1 MLSDWPRPDGGSIA
15 LLMRVLHVIAGAKE
29 GGAEHHMLE
38 NVLALAE
45 AGVAQH
51 VITRAHAPDRLARL
65 RTAGVPYS
73 LADFSRFFRG
83 PTEAVLRRTADAFRP
98 QVIHHWMGRAGTF
111 AMKDWSSRNLGWYGG
126 YYRLSRF
133 ANCTWH
139 AAVTADIVRNIVAQG
154 APAERAV
161 TLHNYASVEPSQ
173 PVERAAFDTPADA
186 PLLLALA
193 RLHWKKGL
201 DTLLEALAGLPGAYL
216 WIAGD
221 GPLEAKL
228 KQMAASLG
236 VADRVRWLGWR
247 TDRAALLAACDVVAF
262 PSRYE
267 PFGNVTI
274 EAWAAGK
281 PLVVADAAGPAATV
295 TNEVDA
301 LLVPK
306 DDVNALREALGR
318 VIADRDLTR
327 KLAENGRRAYELGYT
342 KEAFVKAA
350 LALYERIDAAAG

>member
-1 MLSDWPRPDGGSIA
+1 
-15 LLMRVLHVIAGAKE
+15 MRVLHVIAGAKE

-45 AGVAQH
+45 AGLAQR
-51 VITRAHAPDRLARL
+51 VITRAHAPDRLERFAA
-65 RTAGVPYS
+65 AGVPVDT
-73 LADFSRFFRG
+73 ADFNRLWRG
-83 PTEAVLRRTADAFRP
+83 PTEALMRRVADEFAP

-111 AMKDWSSRNLGWYGG
+111 ALKDWKARNLGWYGG
-126 YYRLSRF
+126 YYKLSRF
-133 ANCTWH
+133 ANCSWH
-139 AAVTADIVRNIVAQG
+139 AAVTSDIVRNIVAQG

-161 TLHNYASVEPSQ
+161 TLHNYASVEPS
-173 PVERAAFDTPADA
+173 PPFDRAQFDTPNDA

-193 RLHWKKGL
+193 RLHWKKGI
-201 DTLLEALAGLPGAYL
+201 DTLLTALAGLPGAYL
-216 WIAGD
+216 WIAGV
-221 GPLEAKL
+221 GPLEGKL
-228 KQMAASLG
+228 KQMAADLK
-236 VADRVRWLGWR
+236 VDDRVRWLGWR
-247 TDRAALLAACDVVAF
+247 TDRAALLATCDVVAF

-306 DDVNALREALGR
+306 DDVEALRAALAR
-318 VIADRDLTR
+318 VIADPELARR
-327 KLAENGRRAYELGYT
+327 LAENGRRAYEDGYT
-342 KEAFVKAA
+342 KAAFVKSA
-350 LALYERIDAAAG
+350 LALYARIDAAAGKK